1 MSIEKDIKEEEN
13 KKTKKIPAYTKEEE
27 KLRTLMLNTINA
39 YRTLIFP
46 EAYEI
51 IKAKLLFTW
60 DIKAAYKELWEDM
73 KTAAVY
79 PLISSIFDSFSANL
93 YDSVVTPKVSARNEW
108 DQEIAEMAQD
118 FCDWALDVSDSESTK
133 KLIRNEAALIWTS
146 YGMAG
151 WDKRTEKIKY
161 NKNNI
166 SVVNE
171 REISQPTVDFV
182 SFFELFYDI
191 STTKFNRARWKARR
205 KIMSFDEVKR
215 RYASL
220 IDFNDK
226 IKSQIEN
233 SKNEHIC
240 NLDFTKIYEIKNYEH
255 IYCEWNYNISNMLSF
270 LEDNVLMS
278 ITEKNSLLEVIEYR
292 DDDQLTIMINSRI
305 YYDGDSPYP
314 AWDPFGIVVYEE
326 IPWTCRWLGIWQ
338 KIMPHQRQAS
348 FYFSKIKD
356 AIGQH
361 IDPMYT
367 VVKWAIIAANG
378 KTPQTI
384 SWMPWKVF
392 EITDPQIPNAGIK
405 AIQFVDYNIINL
417 AVQQLNDAIMR
428 AQETVGT
435 NSYVQG
441 WAGKV
446 ERSFGAANLKVAVT
460 ATRLKPINAS
470 LSKFDQHMFEQW
482 LALASQFLDDEF
494 AVKILWPSGYEYR
507 KIKPFDLIN
516 KFDIT
521 VDIDAIRDLTKW
533 ERSQTALNMLN
544 AIAPYNMNPISNT
557 PAVAPETIVKL
568 MSDQLDFEG
577 FTVMTPQEREA
588 YVTEHL
594 GISNRVKESVT
605 PQPSTN
611 QNTLPQN
618 QVPQMDIPFQNVQP
632 LI

>member
-1 MSIEKDIKEEEN
+1 MSIKEDIKKEEN
-13 KKTKKIPAYTKEEE
+13 KKNPVVPAYTKEEE
-27 KLRTLMLNTINA
+27 RLRTLMLNTINA

-60 DIKAAYKELWEDM
+60 DIKAAYKELGEDM

-93 YDSVVTPKVSARNEW
+93 YDSVVTPKVSAREEW
-108 DQEIAEMAQD
+108 DISQTTMAQD
-118 FCDWALDVSDSESTK
+118 FCDWALDISDSESAK
-133 KLIRNEAALIWTS
+133 KLIRNEAALLGTS
-146 YGMAG
+146 YWMAG
-151 WDKRTEKIKY
+151 WDKRTKKIKY
-161 NKNNI
+161 NKNWI
-166 SVVNE
+166 SVTNT
-171 REISQPTVDFV
+171 REISQPTVEFV
-182 SFFELFYDI
+182 SFFELFYDL
-191 STTKFNRARWKARR
+191 STTKFDRARWKARR
-205 KIMSFDEVKR
+205 KIVSLDEVQKR
-215 RYASL
+215 YWSL
-220 IDFNDK
+220 IDFTEK
-226 IKSQIEN
+226 VKKQIQN
-233 SKNEHIC
+233 SKNEQIC
-240 NLDFTKIYEIKNYEH
+240 NLDFTKIYEIKNYED
-255 IYCEWNYNISNMLSF
+255 IYCKWDYNIANMISF

-278 ITEKNSLLEVIEYR
+278 ITDKNPLLEVIEYR
-292 DDDQLTIMINSRI
+292 DDDQLAIMINGRI

-326 IPWTCRWLGIWQ
+326 LPWTCRGNGIGQ

-367 VVKWAIIAANG
+367 VAKWAIVAANG

-384 SWMPWKVF
+384 SWMPWKVL
-392 EITDPQIPNAGIK
+392 EIADPAIPNAGITP
-405 AIQFVDYNIINL
+405 ISFVKYEIINI
-417 AVQQLNDAIMR
+417 AVQQLNDAITR

-494 AVKILWPSGYEYR
+494 AVKVLGPSGYEYR
-507 KIKPFDLIN
+507 TIKPFDLIN

-521 VDIDAIRDLTKW
+521 VDIDAIRDLTKS

-544 AIAPYNMNPISNT
+544 AIAPFNMNPISNT
-557 PAVAPETIVKL
+557 PAVAPETVVKL
-568 MSDQLDFEG
+568 MADQLDFEG
-577 FTVMTPQEREA
+577 FTVMTPEQREA

-594 GISNRVKESVT
+594 DISKRVQEAAAPQASVGQT
-605 PQPSTN
+605 
-611 QNTLPQN
+611 TLPQN
-618 QVPQMDIPFQNVQP
+618 PVSQTDIPFENVQP
-632 LI
+632 LM